1 MPPEGLTRAAY
12 FDAAFE
18 LLAERGQDG
27 LTIAALCQ
35 RLGVTKGSFYH
46 HFADFEGFVDGLLE
60 HWAAEHATRLIAL
73 SESMTDPQERMDLLR
88 GIAVG
93 LPHGAEAAIRAWSWS
108 NERVAAVQRDV
119 DRARLAH
126 LTAATI
132 DTGSDPERARL
143 LATIALSTLIG
154 LQQLERPA
162 RPKAMEEVFGELE
175 RWVLESKAV
184 AG

>member
-18 LLAERGQDG
+18 LLAERGHTG

-46 HFADFEGFVDGLLE
+46 HFRDIPAFVDALLA
-60 HWAAEHATRLIAL
+60 HWATEHATRLIAL
-73 SESMTDPQERMDLLR
+73 SESLSDPLERMHLLR

-108 NERVAAVQRDV
+108 NDAVAEVQRQV
-119 DRARLAH
+119 DQARLTH
-126 LTAATI
+126 LCRAGAE
-132 DTGSDPERARL
+132 TGLPEERARIM
-143 LATIALSTLIG
+143 ATISLSTLIG
-154 LQQLERPA
+154 MQQLVRPA
-162 RPKAMEEVFGELE
+162 RFDAMDEVFSELE
-175 RWVLESKAV
+175 RWVLEPSRST
-184 AG
+184 